1 MIKKIINYIISLYK
15 RRKCNHKFR
24 MDYSTH
30 NKVTDEYFYQFKCK
44 YCGEVQTVKW
54 RY

>member
-1 MIKKIINYIISLYK
+1 
-15 RRKCNHKFR
+15 

-30 NKVTDEYFYQFKCK
+30 NKITDEYFYQFKCK
-44 YCGEVQTVKW
+44 YCGEVQKVKW